1 MVMLLLDKIIEGSY
15 EPKVSFPDN
24 YGILLIRYLNILFCL
39 VEVLLGIFL
48 YYVELNSHIKIIDNQ
63 RLELEDKNTDIQQK
77 NSELE
82 RHNKIRNKI
91 LSIIAHDFRGPL
103 NTLKGTLPLLKRKE
117 LTDLEKEKLINEN
130 QTRLESTSN
139 LLEMLLSWAKSQ
151 YEGAGLKLENINISE
166 VIESSINL
174 YIPMATLKN
183 INIEIQTTPNIFFT
197 IDKNML
203 SLIIRNL
210 LANAIKF
217 SYNDSTVTVSLK
229 ENIDEIVIQ
238 VIDSGTGMDPHDVER
253 LFGKRHYTKFGTSGE
268 AGSGLGLL
276 LVKESI
282 EANNGT
288 FTVASELGKGST
300 FNVAFKKTN
309 ETPF

>member
-1 MVMLLLDKIIEGSY
+1 
-15 EPKVSFPDN
+15 
-24 YGILLIRYLNILFCL
+24 
-39 VEVLLGIFL
+39 
-48 YYVELNSHIKIIDNQ
+48 
-63 RLELEDKNTDIQQK
+63 LEDKNTDIQQK